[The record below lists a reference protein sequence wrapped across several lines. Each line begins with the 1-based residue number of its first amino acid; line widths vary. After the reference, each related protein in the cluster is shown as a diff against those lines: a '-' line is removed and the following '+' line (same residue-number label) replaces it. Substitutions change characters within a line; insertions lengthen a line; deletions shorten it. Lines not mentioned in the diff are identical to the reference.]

1 MPDSLT
7 LDVLRARFG
16 DCLLL
21 RHGDDLMLIDGG
33 PKGVYDES
41 LKPRLEQL
49 IAERGA
55 PLRLRMVMVSHIDD
69 DHIVGLA
76 DMFEDVVDAQ
86 DEHRPALQW
95 RAGELWLN
103 SFAKVTGGA
112 AKPDSTGAAQSAA
125 VDALVAEVAGAESE
139 AIAVSIPNGNRL
151 VRDAGALDIK
161 LNQSVGG
168 GLVECRDAKTT
179 LEIAPGLTFTVL
191 APAANRLEKLRKKW
205 EAFNAKHPDA
215 EPAANVDQ
223 SVFNLSSI
231 VVLAEAGGKRALLT
245 GDARSDDILHGLEI
259 SGLQMNKSDPPLKV
273 DLLKLPHH
281 GSIRN
286 VDAEFFAR
294 VHARNYVISA
304 DGTNGNPEDATLKL
318 LCDSR
323 TKDDE
328 PWTLWLTYGGAAG
341 DGKPDLHGR
350 LAKFFAA
357 RPDVDVKFAAPGTHH
372 TIAL

>member
-7 LDVLRARFG
+7 LEVLRAQFG

-21 RHGDDLMLIDGG
+21 HHGNDLVLIDGG
-33 PKGVYDES
+33 PKGTYKES
-41 LKPRLEQL
+41 LKPRLEEL
-49 IAERGA
+49 IKERGGNVF
-55 PLRLRMVMVSHIDD
+55 LRIVMVSHIDD

-76 DMFEDVVDAQ
+76 DMFEDVVDAK

-95 RAGELWLN
+95 QAGELWLN
-103 SFAKVTGGA
+103 SFAKVSGGG
-112 AKPDSTGAAQSAA
+112 AKPDVAGAAQSAA
-125 VDALVAEVAGAESE
+125 LEGMVDEVAGAESQ

-161 LNQSVGG
+161 LNKSAGG
-168 GLVECRDAKTT
+168 GLVECGDAKTT
-179 LEIAPGLTFTVL
+179 LAITPGLTFTVL
-191 APAANRLEKLRKKW
+191 APAAKRLETLRKKW

-215 EPAANVDQ
+215 EPAANVDR

-245 GDARSDDILHGLEI
+245 GDARSDDILHGLEV
-259 SGLQMNKSDPPLKV
+259 SGLQQEGDPPLKV

-286 VDAEFFAR
+286 VDDPIFDR

-304 DGTNGNPEDATLKL
+304 DGSNGNPEDATLKL

-323 TKDDE
+323 AGEKD
-328 PWTLWLTYGGAAG
+328 WTLWLTYGGADG
-341 DGKPDLHGR
+341 DGKPDLHKR

-357 RPDVDVKFAAPGTHH
+357 RPDVDVRFAAPGGRH